1 MTRKLPPSVAREL
14 LNQARE
20 AMRRAMP
27 QVSDFPVGAALR
39 TAAGKVYPGCNI
51 ESPSLLQVFCA
62 ERVALLAAL
71 SQGERAFTHIA
82 IVAAKQTP
90 IAPCGLC
97 RQMLAEF
104 ASDILIISEDAA
116 GKIRQWPLAHYFP
129 EAFEGP

>member
-1 MTRKLPPSVAREL
+1 MKKRLSPTEAREL
-14 LNQARE
+14 LRQARE
-20 AMRRAMP
+20 AMGRARP
-27 QVSDFPVGAALR
+27 AVSDFPVGAALR
-39 TAAGKVYPGCNI
+39 TADGRIYEGCNV

-71 SQGERAFTHIA
+71 SQGERAFTHLA
-82 IVAAKQTP
+82 VVAAKMTP

-104 ASDILIISEDAA
+104 APDILVVTADAA